1 MKYISL
7 TIATLIL
14 TLTAY
19 SEEPDTHQEHPGN
32 HGTTGELQLTLNDGQ
47 RWKMDDHTRLMF
59 KAMTERI
66 EAGGEIK
73 TVGKGLK
80 AELDKLIQGCT
91 MTGEAHNQLHAF
103 LTAFI
108 PAVQKVVTTGSAES
122 LLTVTELLHEY
133 PKYFE

>member
-1 MKYISL
+1 MKYLYIIIAVLML
-7 TIATLIL
+7 TF
-14 TLTAY
+14 TAY
-19 SEEPDTHQEHPGN
+19 SESSDAHQEHADDHADAGK
-32 HGTTGELQLTLNDGQ
+32 LQVALHDGQ
-47 RWKMDDHTRLMF
+47 RWKMDDHTRSMF

-66 EAGGEIK
+66 EAGGDIE

-108 PAVQKVVTTGSAES
+108 PAVQEVATKGSADS
-122 LLTVTELLHEY
+122 LKKVSELLREY